1 MSLDNML
8 DVLVAIKSGKPV
20 EYKRSFSGNE
30 IVFPGEE
37 SWHDLDL
44 SIGLDN
50 VQLDFQ
56 SWAYR
61 VKKVPRELYVIE
73 NVSGSYDIWHGYD
86 IDLAEKYLRAQRLAN
101 PTIEYKISK
110 YREVLETE
118 N

>member
-8 DVLVAIKSGKPV
+8 DVLMAIKSGKPV
-20 EYKRSFSGNE
+20 ECKRLFYD
-30 IVFPGEE
+30 EE

-50 VQLDFQ
+50 IQLDFQ
-56 SWAYR
+56 SWDYR
-61 VKKVPRELYVIE
+61 IKEAPRELYVIE
-73 NVSGSYDIWHGYD
+73 NVSESYDVWHGYD
-86 IDLAEKYLRAQRLAN
+86 SDLAEEHLRARRRVN
-101 PTIEYKISK
+101 PAIKYKITK